1 MYKLPDIQYTDIDQ
15 EVLLQNLWFSS
26 MTRNKV
32 FPIIYPAGTRGH
44 SVCRILQIHQE
55 PDNASLQ
62 VTEDQCEYLDFCDNQ
77 SYNRKLTHAS
87 FHDLSNKII
96 DSNTSIEK
104 YIENKLYKTHLLFH
118 IAPVGSWNTDS
129 KFDKVIER
137 LYYSDK
143 VYIYLYGTVDRP
155 YFNKRTYLPIQR
167 PNVYNIN
174 IDKLYSKDYYEFEQ
188 EYFNL
193 VHYFNLDSKLNAVRS
208 FILLNLERQELM
220 AKYDTG
226 YRQLFDESITNNT
239 SDRLNNLFYREG

>member
-1 MYKLPDIQYTDIDQ
+1 MYKLPDIQYTDTDQ
-15 EVLLQNLWFSS
+15 KVLLQSLWFSS
-26 MTRNKV
+26 MTKNKV

-44 SVCRILQIHQE
+44 SVCRILQTHQE
-55 PDNASLQ
+55 YDNASLQ

-87 FHDLSNKII
+87 FHDINNKIVN
-96 DSNTSIEK
+96 SNTSIEK
-104 YIENKLYKTHLLFH
+104 YIENKLYKNSLLFH
-118 IAPVGSWNTDS
+118 IAPVGSWNTDDN
-129 KFDKVIER
+129 FNNIIEK

-174 IDKLYSKDYYEFEQ
+174 INNLYSKDYYQFEQ
-188 EYFNL
+188 EYFSL
-193 VHYFNLDSKLNAVRS
+193 IHYFGLESKLNAVRS

-220 AKYDTG
+220 SKYDTG
-226 YRQLFDESITNNT
+226 YRQPFDEDTTNNT
-239 SDRLNNLFYREG
+239 SSLLNNLFYKEG